1 MEPINVFAAEVI
13 AETIGLSRKKWA
25 LLIVA
30 FVAGAMGALWLA
42 RRARSVE
49 PAIAADAEPIQ

>member
-13 AETIGLSRKKWA
+13 AETVGLSRRKWA
-25 LLIVA
+25 LLVVA
-30 FVAGAMGALWLA
+30 LVAGATGALWLV

-49 PAIAADAEPIQ
+49 PAIAADSEPIQ